1 MQFKK
6 EYSQI
11 VAGMHNMIDMRA
23 EDNVLFKCNNI
34 FFGKT
39 FEVFYLYVRWNPNF
53 RVLIDRFNNHQY
65 T

>member
-1 MQFKK
+1 MHFTK

-11 VAGMHNMIDMRA
+11 VAEMHNMIDMRT

-39 FEVFYLYVRWNPNF
+39 FEVFYLYVHGSSVEYN
-53 RVLIDRFNNHQY
+53 Y
-65 T
+65 